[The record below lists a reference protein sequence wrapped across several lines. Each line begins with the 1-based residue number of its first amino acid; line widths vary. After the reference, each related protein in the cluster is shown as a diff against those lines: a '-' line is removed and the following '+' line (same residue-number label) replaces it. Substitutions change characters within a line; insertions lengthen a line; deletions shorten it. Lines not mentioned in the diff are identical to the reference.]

1 MEGQT
6 SQQKLSI
13 ATDEKMSVE
22 SFTRREKA
30 LQQQMTQPS

>member
-13 ATDEKMSVE
+13 AADEKMSVE
-22 SFTRREKA
+22 SFREKA